1 MVKPAAAGNA
11 APAAGTREPAAGT
24 REDMATTVRT
34 ALWHLRKGGLP
45 QVRSWA
51 QSKTAPKEPPA
62 AEPVL
67 GATGTWVGTG
77 SQRRLQFAPTEN
89 GPGLAPRNPQV
100 RAAVILDDFSALAL
114 GSEWDCT
121 QLSRKSWREQ
131 VQAQDF
137 NILFVESAWAGFK
150 KEWFGKLDGA
160 SHQGSEL
167 ADIVA
172 HFRERGI
179 PTVFWN
185 KEDPVHYDDFLA
197 AAQLFDQVFTTDADR
212 IPDYRRDLG
221 HDRVGLL
228 PFAAQPRLHNPIRP
242 AAGWHDRDIAFG
254 GMYFSEKYD
263 ARRGQM
269 DLLLGTAA
277 RLSNTMDH
285 GLEIFSRQLGGAEKY
300 QFPAALAPHVV
311 GSLDYAQMLTAY
323 KAYKAMLNVNTVTE
337 SSTMCARRVF
347 EILASGTNV
356 ISTPSKAL
364 AELFGPGE
372 VHICATEQD
381 VEHAV
386 TSLVRDPFAA
396 ERSLHLAQRRIW
408 QQHTYRHR
416 CETVLSAAAPHLGL
430 GTKRPRVTGVVV
442 VENEAQVDRIFKT
455 LGSQAGVDAELVLVV
470 RGFDLAGT
478 ALLELQDEHNIRAA
492 AWSYADAT
500 DTRGACLNRGIEAAS
515 GEVLALMNPVDHY
528 GPNYLSDQLHALEY
542 SEADVVGKQAHY
554 SLRLDTG
561 KAYLKAR
568 QTEHHWTTALQA
580 ATLTARA
587 DVFRGQP
594 FPDSDKEA
602 ESGFLAHLDQG
613 GANIYSADRFN
624 YLRMVQGGTAQLA
637 ATSAGERDAALAT
650 HKHEVSL

>member
-1 MVKPAAAGNA
+1 MVNLPAAGNA
-11 APAAGTREPAAGT
+11 AVAAGT
-24 REDMATTVRT
+24 REDVATTVRT

-51 QSKTAPKEPPA
+51 QSKTTPKEA
-62 AEPVL
+62 AIAEPGF

-77 SQRRLQFAPTEN
+77 QQCRLQFAPTQN
-89 GPGLAPRNPQV
+89 GPGLAPRNPEV

-131 VQAQDF
+131 VQSQDF
-137 NILFVESAWAGFK
+137 NILFVESAWSGFK
-150 KEWFGKLDGA
+150 KQWSGKLDGA
-160 SHQGSEL
+160 SHQNSDL

-172 HFRERGI
+172 HFRENGI

-185 KEDPVHYDDFLA
+185 KEDPVHYGDFLA

-212 IPDYRRDLG
+212 IPNYQRDLG

-242 AAGWHDRDIAFG
+242 AAGWHERDIAFG

-263 ARRGQM
+263 SRRGQM

-277 RLSNTMDH
+277 RLSNTMEH
-285 GLEIFSRQLGGAEKY
+285 GLEIFSRQLGGAAKY
-300 QFPAALAPHVV
+300 QFPAGLAQHVV
-311 GSLDYAQMLTAY
+311 GSLDYPQMLTAY

-337 SSTMCARRVF
+337 SSSMCARRVF

-364 AELFGPGE
+364 TELFGPGE
-372 VHICATEQD
+372 IHICATEQ
-381 VEHAV
+381 ETAEAV
-386 TSLVRDPFAA
+386 ATLVRDPFAA
-396 ERSLHLAQRRIW
+396 ERGLHLAQRRIW

-416 CETVLSAAAPHLGL
+416 CETVLSAAAPHLGR
-430 GTKRPRVTGVVV
+430 GTKRPRVTAVVV
-442 VENEAQVDRIFKT
+442 VENEREVERIFQTIGSQVD
-455 LGSQAGVDAELVLVV
+455 VDTELVLVV
-470 RGFDLAGT
+470 RGFEMAGT
-478 ALLELQDEHNIRAA
+478 VVLELQEEHDIPAA
-492 AWSYADAT
+492 AWSYADSAE
-500 DTRGACLNRGIEAAS
+500 TRGACLNRGIEAAS
-515 GEVLALMNPVDHY
+515 GEVLAIMNPVDHY

-542 SEADVVGKQAHY
+542 SEADVVGKQAYY

-568 QTEHHWTTALQA
+568 QNEHHWTTAVQA
-580 ATLTARA
+580 ATLTAGA
-587 DVFRGQP
+587 GVFRSQP
-594 FPDSDKEA
+594 FADLEQEA
-602 ESGFLAHLDQG
+602 ESGFLAHLHQG
-613 GANIYSADRFN
+613 GGSIYSADRFN
-624 YLRMVQGGTAQLA
+624 YLRMVQGGAAQLA
-637 ATSAGERDAALAT
+637 AASAGGHDASLAT